1 MTRQERDAVLQIART
16 PFFVVCALLL
26 LFGANLGLSFVA
38 LGRFN
43 LVLNLAIAAVM
54 IGLITVIFMELDRAN
69 GIQRFAAGIGVFW
82 LFFLFFLGFADYL
95 SR

>member
-1 MTRQERDAVLQIART
+1 MTKEERDALWRITRT
-16 PFFVVCALLL
+16 PLLVVCALLL

-43 LVLNLAIAAVM
+43 LVLNLAIAALM

-82 LFFLFFLGFADYL
+82 LFFLFFLGFVDYL

>member
-1 MTRQERDAVLQIART
+1 MTREERDAIRQIART
-16 PFFVVCALLL
+16 PFLVVCALLL
-26 LFGANLGLSFVA
+26 LFGANLGLSFIA

-43 LVLNLAIAAVM
+43 LVLNLAIAALM
-54 IGLITVIFMELDRAN
+54 IGLITVNFMELNRAN
-69 GIQRFAAGIGVFW
+69 GIQRLAAGVGVFW

>member
-1 MTRQERDAVLQIART
+1 MTRQERDAILQIARI
-16 PFFVVCALLL
+16 PFVVVCVLLL
-26 LFGANLGLSFVA
+26 LFGANLGLSFLP

-54 IGLITVIFMELDRAN
+54 IGLITVIFMELNRAN
-69 GIQRFAAGIGVFW
+69 GIQRLAAGIGVFW
-82 LFFLFFLGFADYL
+82 LFFLFFLGFGDYL

>member
-1 MTRQERDAVLQIART
+1 MTRDEWDAIRQIART
-16 PFFVVCALLL
+16 PFLVVCVLLV
-26 LFGANLGLSFVA
+26 LFGANLGLSFLA

-43 LVLNLAIAAVM
+43 LVLNLAIAALM
-54 IGLITVIFMELDRAN
+54 IGLITVIFMELNRAN
-69 GIQRFAAGIGVFW
+69 GIQRLAAGIGVFW

>member
-1 MTRQERDAVLQIART
+1 MTREERDAIWQIART
-16 PFFVVCALLL
+16 PFLVVCVLLL
-26 LFGANLGLSFVA
+26 LFGANLGLSFIA

-43 LVLNLAIAAVM
+43 LVLNLAVAVLM
-54 IGLITVIFMELDRAN
+54 IGLITIVFMELNRAN

>member
-1 MTRQERDAVLQIART
+1 MTKEERDAIRQIART
-16 PFFVVCALLL
+16 PFLVVCGLLL

-43 LVLNLAIAAVM
+43 LVLNLAIAAIM

-69 GIQRFAAGIGVFW
+69 GIQRIAAAIGVFW

>member
-1 MTRQERDAVLQIART
+1 MTKQERDAILEIART
-16 PFFVVCALLL
+16 PFLVVCMLLL

-38 LGRFN
+38 LAQFN

-54 IGLITVIFMELDRAN
+54 IGLITVVFMELNRAN
-69 GIQRFAAGIGVFW
+69 GIQRFAAAIGIFW

>member
-1 MTRQERDAVLQIART
+1 MTREEWDAIRQIARA
-16 PFFVVCALLL
+16 PFLVVCVLLL
-26 LFGANLGLSFVA
+26 LFGANLGLSFIA

-43 LVLNLAIAAVM
+43 LVLNLAVAALM
-54 IGLITVIFMELDRAN
+54 IGLITIVFMELNRAN
-69 GIQRFAAGIGVFW
+69 GIQRLAAGVGVFW

>member
-1 MTRQERDAVLQIART
+1 MTRQERDAIWQIART

-26 LFGANLGLSFVA
+26 LFAANLGLSFIA

>member
-1 MTRQERDAVLQIART
+1 MTRQERDAIWQLART
-16 PFFVVCALLL
+16 PLLVVCVLLL
-26 LFGANLGLSFVA
+26 LFGANLDLSFVS

-54 IGLITVIFMELDRAN
+54 IGLITVIFMELNRAN
-69 GIQRFAAGIGVFW
+69 GIQRIAAGVGLFW
-82 LFFLFFLGFADYL
+82 LFFLFLLGFADYL